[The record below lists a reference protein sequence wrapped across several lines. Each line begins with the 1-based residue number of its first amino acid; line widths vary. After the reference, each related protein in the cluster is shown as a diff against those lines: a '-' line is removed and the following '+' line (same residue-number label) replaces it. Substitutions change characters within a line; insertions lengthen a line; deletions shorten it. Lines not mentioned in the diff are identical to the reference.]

1 MIDVYRAGVRR
12 KRKRS
17 RESFS
22 RRKFTNHNGLPW
34 RDAPGEY
41 APHHSLC
48 NRWMRWSEKGIFA
61 QIMAGEHGE
70 AKTVMIDA
78 TELKAYRTATS
89 LAAEKRGV
97 DT

>member
-1 MIDVYRAGVRR
+1 
-12 KRKRS
+12 
-17 RESFS
+17 
-22 RRKFTNHNGLPW
+22 
-34 RDAPGEY
+34 
-41 APHHSLC
+41 
-48 NRWMRWSEKGIFA
+48 MRWSEKGIFA